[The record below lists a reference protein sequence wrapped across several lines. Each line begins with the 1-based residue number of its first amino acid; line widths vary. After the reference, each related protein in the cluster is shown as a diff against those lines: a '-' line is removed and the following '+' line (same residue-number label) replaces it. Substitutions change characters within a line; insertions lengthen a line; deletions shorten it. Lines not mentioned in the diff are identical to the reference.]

1 MSKLSTLFRY
11 IITPKKFHSRK
22 KIEKI
27 QNRGMKKQIKFVRK
41 NSPFFARHWKGL
53 PDDEWS
59 KFPLIDKSIMMDNL
73 SDLFSNLPSIIANS
87 LEESLTLLAS
97 DLNDAFIS
105 SREFLISFSTN

>member
-11 IITPKKFHSRK
+11 IFTPKKFHRRK

-41 NSPFFARHWKGL
+41 NSPFFAHHWKGL

-73 SDLFSNLPSIIANS
+73 SDLLTVRLDVEEAKVLADNAEKTRDFSPKIGP
-87 LEESLTLLAS
+87 
-97 DLNDAFIS
+97 
-105 SREFLISFSTN
+105 